1 MALIQDNRGFSSLIQ
16 LTAGGLNIADYPTIK
31 RAIVEK
37 YKEIYGSDID
47 LNNTT
52 ADGVFIETL
61 SLMIFNI
68 LQNVKYLYSNLDIR
82 TASGKFLESLA
93 ALSGVYRNSATKSQ
107 TQLELTNLS
116 DSAIQITA
124 SSPLKFLD
132 QAGLTWS
139 TQVLVNSPISLEKG
153 VLTLV
158 DVYCDNV
165 GPVSAPKGWITT
177 LVENNTNLKINQP
190 EDANIGSF
198 DETDSEL
205 RSRRNQIISSQG
217 VTVLSNLIGSLLN
230 ITGIADCVIYNN
242 DSGSSII
249 ALDGTS
255 ILAKSIYVVLRK
267 DNRVQIDDSII
278 GSRIYEKLTP
288 GINTNQFSG
297 QANTGI
303 NKSYEY
309 VQSSTLG
316 EGTANVD
323 VYWKEC
329 TGINNKLKIIIFYRP
344 GKYFSSYENATITTM
359 TEAVKNYLNELS
371 INENFTTYDL
381 IQTISDEDPM
391 FDNQRTYNVIDVKLE
406 YSDTTLPFIAT
417 QENDNLYNYQT
428 KDTFFDINT
437 YSTEKDDTQVI
448 KKLTITV
455 TT

>member
-107 TQLELTNLS
+107 AQLELTNLS
-116 DSAIQITA
+116 DSTIQITA

-139 TQVLVNSPISLEKG
+139 TQVLVNSPITLEKG

-177 LVENNTNLKINQP
+177 LVENNTNLKVNQP

-205 RSRRNQIISSQG
+205 RSRRNQI
-217 VTVLSNLIGSLLN
+217 
-230 ITGIADCVIYNN
+230 
-242 DSGSSII
+242 SI
-249 ALDGTS
+249 
-255 ILAKSIYVVLRK
+255 
-267 DNRVQIDDSII
+267 
-278 GSRIYEKLTP
+278 
-288 GINTNQFSG
+288 
-297 QANTGI
+297 
-303 NKSYEY
+303 
-309 VQSSTLG
+309 
-316 EGTANVD
+316 
-323 VYWKEC
+323 
-329 TGINNKLKIIIFYRP
+329 
-344 GKYFSSYENATITTM
+344 
-359 TEAVKNYLNELS
+359 
-371 INENFTTYDL
+371 
-381 IQTISDEDPM
+381 
-391 FDNQRTYNVIDVKLE
+391 
-406 YSDTTLPFIAT
+406 
-417 QENDNLYNYQT
+417 
-428 KDTFFDINT
+428 
-437 YSTEKDDTQVI
+437 
-448 KKLTITV
+448 
-455 TT
+455 